1 MYSKTQNLE
10 SIFHCV
16 QNPPSIKVFKIRS
29 ESSVK
34 SWALHAKVMG
44 ISLPHDIKA
53 ENHNIW
59 WYLHKKTLYLHS
71 ETAHKLSFHYFVSF
85 LISQVHGPSF
95 SVISFFPRFQNFQQK
110 YKIHLCFS
118 KTWSIHLC
126 TNLDLRLPAKVKDE
140 NYFGKITGN

>member
-1 MYSKTQNLE
+1 MWYATNLKTKYEIIQKHLE

-59 WYLHKKTLYLHS
+59 WYLYKKKYYICIQRPPISYLFIIS
-71 ETAHKLSFHYFVSF
+71 IFISF

-95 SVISFFPRFQNFQQK
+95 SVISFFPDFR
-110 YKIHLCFS
+110 IFS
-118 KTWSIHLC
+118 KSTRFICVFL
-126 TNLDLRLPAKVKDE
+126 
-140 NYFGKITGN
+140 

>member
-1 MYSKTQNLE
+1 MVISTVWKYLKTQNLE

-59 WYLHKKTLYLHS
+59 WYLYKKISYLHP
-71 ETAHKLSFHYFVSF
+71 ETAHKLSFHYFIFNIPSTWAYLVSKF
-85 LISQVHGPSF
+85 LV
-95 SVISFFPRFQNFQQK
+95 FPDFRILSKSTRFICVF
-110 YKIHLCFS
+110 
-118 KTWSIHLC
+118 KTWNIQLC
-126 TNLDLRLPAKVKDE
+126 INLDSNFAW
-140 NYFGKITGN
+140 Y